1 MFAQLT
7 IGKKLTLS
15 CGVLLASVLGQSY
28 FSLSGISKLHHDLD
42 QMEQSTLVQIE
53 LVGDI
58 KAAWRKSGPRLAG

>member
-1 MFAQLT
+1 VAFFW
-7 IGKKLTLS
+7 
-15 CGVLLASVLGQSY
+15 LLFSGRAI